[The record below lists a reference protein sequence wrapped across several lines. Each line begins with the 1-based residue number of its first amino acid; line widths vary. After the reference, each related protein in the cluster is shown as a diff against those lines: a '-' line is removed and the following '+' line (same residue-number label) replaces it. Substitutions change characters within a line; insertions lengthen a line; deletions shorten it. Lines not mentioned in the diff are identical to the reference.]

1 MKFSFATP
9 HNKTST
15 SPQPLD
21 LGTFSLIPHRDRGSV
36 EIPALRSDKP
46 ITCGVEDFLKAGAFF
61 LSTPIVRERCP
72 HAAIPLVE
80 VENPSWIMTGT
91 YRAALDVFGQGYAE
105 RFGSPD
111 HDGIDSLFPPRAANT
126 STATWGNGAMIL
138 KVDRKNS
145 TITLQGLSEV
155 SVELMADIFITV
167 LRDPHTAANFPN
179 YSATYLRRWGEN
191 AFNVTRLKDGIPS
204 ALHKEIR
211 IPHSS
216 GLTLTTSESPSVS
229 QIQSLHPVD
238 VKLVMPPLTTST
250 APKRGRPS
258 GRTINSSD
266 IARREREVEAKESLV
281 EERECAIA
289 AREASL
295 IVAQEQIEN
304 DRLLLTNMREEI
316 ELEKQIAAEQSE
328 RATRLLAQADATL
341 HAAHAEHE
349 KARAVREEISRMLQA
364 EVIDGKE
371 T

>member
-1 MKFSFATP
+1 
-9 HNKTST
+9 
-15 SPQPLD
+15 
-21 LGTFSLIPHRDRGSV
+21 
-36 EIPALRSDKP
+36 
-46 ITCGVEDFLKAGAFF
+46 
-61 LSTPIVRERCP
+61 
-72 HAAIPLVE
+72 
-80 VENPSWIMTGT
+80 
-91 YRAALDVFGQGYAE
+91 
-105 RFGSPD
+105 
-111 HDGIDSLFPPRAANT
+111 
-126 STATWGNGAMIL
+126 
-138 KVDRKNS
+138 
-145 TITLQGLSEV
+145 
-155 SVELMADIFITV
+155 MADIFITV